1 MGSEKM
7 AEENEQVYGVDIYLH
22 KIRGWVTSRGFTP
35 HGLAKAA
42 SFGPGT
48 FADMY
53 TPKWNPRVKTLREL
67 EDFMLRY
74 DIRMS
79 RGSK

>member
-1 MGSEKM
+1 M

-48 FADMY
+48 LQICTHLNGTHEY
-53 TPKWNPRVKTLREL
+53 PH
-67 EDFMLRY
+67 
-74 DIRMS
+74 
-79 RGSK
+79 

>member
-1 MGSEKM
+1 MSGILSDNT
-7 AEENEQVYGVDIYLH
+7 A
-22 KIRGWVTSRGFTP
+22 RSS
-35 HGLAKAA
+35 GLAKAA

-53 TPKWNPRVKTLREL
+53 TPKWNPRVSTLREL

-74 DIRMS
+74 DIRVS
-79 RGSK
+79 RGKK